1 MLDYLLFL
9 SLSHTNIYIY
19 IVLVCVCRV
28 DTAGKVLALH
38 RCRLRLSRS
47 SAENPEFTLSSV
59 TIVRA
64 SKSRTG
70 VQVSFMR
77 GTKNVMRT
85 SPVNNKIADKKPSFW
100 GMVLLHDHFFLSGEL
115 HWYVLQATTPA
126 RTWRNFRPTS
136 LKNTDEQNSHQKI
149 LLTVDSWFKHRVKI
163 FCCLIQITE
172 WI

>member
-1 MLDYLLFL
+1 MF
-9 SLSHTNIYIY
+9 SFSFERSFTHTHTYIY
-19 IVLVCVCRV
+19 MMMMHP
-28 DTAGKVLALH
+28 KPVLALH
-38 RCRLRLSRS
+38 QCRLRLSRS

-85 SPVNNKIADKKPSFW
+85 SPVNNKKPSFW

-115 HWYVLQATTPA
+115 HWYVLQATAPA

-149 LLTVDSWFKHRVKI
+149 LLTVGLNI
-163 FCCLIQITE
+163 E
-172 WI
+172 WKYFVV

>member
-1 MLDYLLFL
+1 MCAGSTPPAKYWHCTDAGFAYLDLLQNIQ
-9 SLSHTNIYIY
+9 SLQ
-19 IVLVCVCRV
+19 
-28 DTAGKVLALH
+28 
-38 RCRLRLSRS
+38 
-47 SAENPEFTLSSV
+47 LSSI

-100 GMVLLHDHFFLSGEL
+100 GMVLLHDHFFLSSEL
-115 HWYVLQATTPA
+115 HWYVLQATAPA

-149 LLTVDSWFKHRVKI
+149 LLTVDSWFKQSSENILLFPSKSQNESR
-163 FCCLIQITE
+163 
-172 WI
+172 

>member
-1 MLDYLLFL
+1 MCEFSQIFTQTVVTICRAVVDKWNLMGRL
-9 SLSHTNIYIY
+9 IYIY
-19 IVLVCVCRV
+19 LYICIYICVCVCRV

-47 SAENPEFTLSSV
+47 SAENPEFTLSSI

-85 SPVNNKIADKKPSFW
+85 SPVNNKKPSFW

-115 HWYVLQATTPA
+115 PVRVASYSASAHVEKFSADVAEKYR
-126 RTWRNFRPTS
+126 RTELPP
-136 LKNTDEQNSHQKI
+136 KNSFDGWQ
-149 LLTVDSWFKHRVKI
+149 LV
-163 FCCLIQITE
+163 
-172 WI
+172 